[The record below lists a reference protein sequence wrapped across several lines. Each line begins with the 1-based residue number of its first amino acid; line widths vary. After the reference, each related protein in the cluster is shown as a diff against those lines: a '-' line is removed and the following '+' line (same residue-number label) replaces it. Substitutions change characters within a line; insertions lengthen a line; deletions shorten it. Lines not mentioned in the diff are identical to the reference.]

1 MFETRPKVADR
12 LDEEVVAWLTTV
24 RPDGQPQSSIVWFLR
39 DGDDLLIYSQENAGK
54 LRNIAAN
61 PKVAFNLRSDEH
73 GDFVVTIEATATV
86 DHSPTPAH
94 EVPAYLAKY
103 EAEIARLGWA
113 PPEFAAGYP
122 VLIKL
127 TIDRLRTF
135 ED

>member
-73 GDFVVTIEATATV
+73 GDFDFEAEAETGTGTYTQASTEFASLPAIRLTVSATV
-86 DHSPTPAH
+86 N
-94 EVPAYLAKY
+94 
-103 EAEIARLGWA
+103 
-113 PPEFAAGYP
+113 
-122 VLIKL
+122 
-127 TIDRLRTF
+127 
-135 ED
+135 